1 MTQQEKLERAKLYID
16 KLAEG
21 INPLDGT
28 RLPENDIVNNIRI
41 SRCFFFVSDIL
52 RQVIENGIDEPKK
65 KQQSKKPF
73 YLSETAKARLI
84 PQNEPT
90 YVKYI
95 TEKINSVSDDEAV
108 TKLKATSVTSFLVE
122 IGMLEVVQCEN
133 GKNAKLPTKDG
144 ESIGISIEKRQTQY
158 GSYLLARYNES
169 AQRFIFDNIDA
180 IIEYNNKT
188 RPKKEKKKEPDDIV
202 WSPGLDAFILDLVS
216 NNVPV
221 YEIAERLHCSR
232 SAVERRISKLLL
244 KNE

>member
-1 MTQQEKLERAKLYID
+1 MTELEKLKRAKLYID

-21 INPLDGT
+21 INPLDDT
-28 RLPENDIVNNIRI
+28 RLSDNDIANNVRI

-65 KQQSKKPF
+65 KAYGKKPF
-73 YLSETAKARLI
+73 YLSEEAKAQLV
-84 PQNEPT
+84 PQKAPT

-95 TEKINSVSDDEAV
+95 TEKINAVANDETM
-108 TKLKATSVTSFLVE
+108 TKLKATSITSFLVE

-144 ESIGISIEKRQTQY
+144 ESIGISTELRPTQY
-158 GSYLLARYNES
+158 GSYMLACYNEA
-169 AQRFIFDNIDA
+169 AQQFIYDNIDA
-180 IIEYNNKT
+180 IIEYNNRKK
-188 RPKKEKKKEPDDIV
+188 PKKEKKEEPQDIV
-202 WSPGLDAFILDLVS
+202 WSPGLDAFVLDLVS

-232 SAVERRISKLLL
+232 GTVERRISKLLL
-244 KNE
+244 KE